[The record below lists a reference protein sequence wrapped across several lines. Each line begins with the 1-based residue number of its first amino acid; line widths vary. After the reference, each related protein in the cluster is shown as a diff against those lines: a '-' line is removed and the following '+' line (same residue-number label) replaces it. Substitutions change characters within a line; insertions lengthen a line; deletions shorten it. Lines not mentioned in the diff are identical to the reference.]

1 MPPPARAGPDPGPA
15 AQCHMASDLPVD
27 PRDLFLARDLEE
39 TRARQYL
46 ATRGFR
52 DPAGADE
59 RLQQLADDLQ
69 TRLALGELADLLLE
83 TLLEAPD
90 PDAALTGF
98 CRYAAKR
105 VPKSSF
111 IGYLQDDPRALQILT
126 RVVGAS
132 PLLGEILIRNPEYL
146 HWLQGELDCPPPDQV
161 DYRAEVDALLAQD
174 RTAPRR
180 LDSLKRFQRR
190 EILRIAGRDLLDKDT
205 LRSTT
210 EQLSDL
216 AAVVIAGALQMARR
230 DLAASAGGAPH
241 GSFVVIGLGR
251 LGGRELGYSQD
262 IDLLYVYEPED
273 PDDESVQA
281 RFQRLGQGL
290 TAILAEPTEEGYCYR
305 VDLGLQPPGPL
316 GNAAC
321 SLQEGTRHCEG
332 LGETFERF
340 ALIGARPIA
349 GDLELGRR
357 FVDGIGPFV
366 YRADVDHA
374 AVRAL
379 ARERA
384 GADRHGARPHPGGPG
399 ATAGGRPHGWDL
411 IAATSRSA
419 VREIELAAQVLQF
432 VHGAHYPDLRDANTL
447 SALAAA
453 HGRDLL
459 AEAALE
465 DLRRAYTFLRTVEHR
480 LQIAGAAD
488 RPGPTDRAAP
498 ETTPRRLGFETAAEL
513 ETTLARHRDRVHEIY
528 RDLLERLG
536 RDG

>member
-1 MPPPARAGPDPGPA
+1 
-15 AQCHMASDLPVD
+15 MASDLPVE
-27 PRDLFLARDLEE
+27 PRDLLLARDLAEA
-39 TRARQYL
+39 RARQYL
-46 ATRGFR
+46 AARGFR

-69 TRLALGELADLLLE
+69 TRLALGELAELLLE

-90 PDAALTGF
+90 PDAALAGF
-98 CRYAAKR
+98 CRYAARR

-174 RTAPRR
+174 KTAARR

-216 AAVVIAGALQMARR
+216 AAVVIAGALQIARR
-230 DLAASAGGAPH
+230 DLAESAGGAAH

-251 LGGRELGYSQD
+251 LGGRELDYSQD

-273 PDDESVQA
+273 PDDERVQA
-281 RFQRLGQGL
+281 RFQQLGQGL
-290 TAILAEPTEEGYCYR
+290 TAILTEPTEEGCCYR
-305 VDLGLQPPGPL
+305 VDLGLQLRPAGATGDPV
-316 GNAAC
+316 C
-321 SLQEGTRHCEG
+321 SLQEATRHCEG
-332 LGETFERF
+332 LGETLERF
-340 ALIGARPIA
+340 ALVAARPIA
-349 GDLELGRR
+349 GDLDLGRR
-357 FVDGIGPFV
+357 FLDGIAPFV
-366 YRADVDHA
+366 YCPDVDGA

-384 GADRHGARPHPGGPG
+384 GPGLAGNRAPGG
-399 ATAGGRPHGWDL
+399 DL
-411 IAATSRSA
+411 IAATSRGA
-419 VREIELAAQVLQF
+419 LREIELAARVLQL
-432 VHGAHYPDLRDANTL
+432 VHGAHHPALQDANTL

-453 HGRDLL
+453 HARGLL
-459 AEAALE
+459 GDAALD

-488 RPGPTDRAAP
+488 TPGPAVGAAP
-498 ETTPRRLGFETAAEL
+498 QTTPRRLGFETAAEL
-513 ETTLARHRDRVHEIY
+513 ETTLARHRDRVHEICL
-528 RDLLERLG
+528 DLVQL
-536 RDG
+536 

>member
-1 MPPPARAGPDPGPA
+1 
-15 AQCHMASDLPVD
+15 MASDLPVE
-27 PRDLFLARDLEE
+27 PRDLLLARDLEE
-39 TRARQYL
+39 ARARQYL
-46 ATRGFR
+46 AERGFR

-59 RLQQLADDLQ
+59 RLQQLAADLQ
-69 TRLALGELADLLLE
+69 TRLALGELAELLLE

-90 PDAALTGF
+90 PDAALAGF

-132 PLLGEILIRNPEYL
+132 PLLGEILLRNPEYL

-174 RTAPRR
+174 KAAPRR

-216 AAVVIAGALQMARR
+216 AAVVIAGALQIAQR
-230 DLAASAGGAPH
+230 DLAESAGGAPH

-251 LGGRELGYSQD
+251 LGGRELDYGQD

-273 PDDESVQA
+273 PDDERVQA
-281 RFQRLGQGL
+281 RFQQLGRGL
-290 TAILAEPTEEGYCYR
+290 TAILTEPTEEGCCYR
-305 VDLGLQPPGPL
+305 VDLGLQLRPAGATGPV
-316 GNAAC
+316 C
-321 SLQEGTRHCEG
+321 SLQEGTRHCESLAG
-332 LGETFERF
+332 TGER
-340 ALIGARPIA
+340 LDLVRARPIA

-357 FVDGIGPFV
+357 FVNGIAPFV
-366 YRADVDHA
+366 YPTHVDHA

-384 GADRHGARPHPGGPG
+384 GTDRHGARPHPGGPG
-399 ATAGGRPHGWDL
+399 ATAGGRPHGADL
-411 IAATSRSA
+411 IAATSQGA
-419 VREIELAAQVLQF
+419 LREIELAARVLQL
-432 VHGAHYPDLRDANTL
+432 VHGAHHPDLRDANTL

-453 HGRDLL
+453 HARGLL
-459 AEAALE
+459 GDAALD
-465 DLRRAYTFLRTVEHR
+465 DLRGAYTFLRTVEHR

-488 RPGPTDRAAP
+488 TPGPADGAAP
-498 ETTPRRLGFETAAEL
+498 QTMPRRLGFETAAEL
-513 ETTLARHRDRVHEIY
+513 ETTLARHRDRVHAICL
-528 RDLLERLG
+528 DLLERLG
-536 RDG
+536 SDA

>member
-1 MPPPARAGPDPGPA
+1 
-15 AQCHMASDLPVD
+15 MASDLPVE
-27 PRDLFLARDLEE
+27 PRDLLLARDLEE
-39 TRARQYL
+39 ARARQYL
-46 ATRGFR
+46 AERGFR

-59 RLQQLADDLQ
+59 RLQQLAADLQ
-69 TRLALGELADLLLE
+69 TRLALGELAELLLE

-90 PDAALTGF
+90 PDAALAGF

-126 RVVGAS
+126 QVVGAS

-161 DYRAEVDALLAQD
+161 DYGAEVDALLAQD
-174 RTAPRR
+174 KTAARR

-216 AAVVIAGALQMARR
+216 AAVVISGALRIAQR
-230 DLAASAGGAPH
+230 DLAESAGSAPH
-241 GSFVVIGLGR
+241 GSFAVIGLGR
-251 LGGRELGYSQD
+251 LGGRELDYSQD
-262 IDLLYVYEPED
+262 IHLLYVYESED

-281 RFQRLGQGL
+281 RFQQLGRRL
-290 TAILAEPTEEGYCYR
+290 TAILVEPTGEGSCYR
-305 VDLGLQPPGPL
+305 IDLGPQAPEPRES
-316 GNAAC
+316 AAW
-321 SLQEGTRHCEG
+321 SLPEGTRYCAG

-349 GDLELGRR
+349 GDLGLGRR

-366 YRADVDHA
+366 YRTDVDPA
-374 AVRAL
+374 AVRTL

-384 GADRHGARPHPGGPG
+384 DAAGADARGGD
-399 ATAGGRPHGWDL
+399 H
-411 IAATSRSA
+411 IAATSRGA
-419 VREIELAAQVLQF
+419 LREIELAARVVQL
-432 VHGAHYPDLRDANTL
+432 VHGAQHPDLQDANTL

-453 HGRDLL
+453 HGHGLL
-459 AEAALE
+459 GAAALD
-465 DLRRAYTFLRTVEHR
+465 DLRSAYTFLRTVEHR
-480 LQIAGAAD
+480 LQIVGAAD
-488 RPGPTDRAAP
+488 TPGPAEGAAR
-498 ETTPRRLGFETAAEL
+498 EKTPRRLGFETPAEL
-513 ETTLARHRDRVHEIY
+513 ETALARYRDRVHEIC
-528 RDLLERLG
+528 REQEWI
-536 RDG
+536 

>member
-1 MPPPARAGPDPGPA
+1 
-15 AQCHMASDLPVD
+15 MASDLPVD

-230 DLAASAGGAPH
+230 ELAERAGGAPR

-251 LGGRELGYSQD
+251 LGGRELDYSQD

-273 PDDESVQA
+273 PDDERVQA
-281 RFQRLGQGL
+281 RFQQLGQGL
-290 TAILAEPTEEGYCYR
+290 TAILAEPTDEGCCYR
-305 VDLGLQPPGPL
+305 VDLGLPL
-316 GNAAC
+316 RPAGTRGDPAC
-321 SLQEGTRHCEG
+321 SLRQATRYCES
-332 LGETFERF
+332 LGATGER
-340 ALIGARPIA
+340 LDLVRARPIA
-349 GDLELGRR
+349 GDLDLGRR
-357 FVDGIGPFV
+357 FLDGIGPFV

-459 AEAALE
+459 AEAALD

-498 ETTPRRLGFETAAEL
+498 QTMPRRLGFETATEL

>member
-1 MPPPARAGPDPGPA
+1 
-15 AQCHMASDLPVD
+15 MASDLPVE
-27 PRDLFLARDLEE
+27 PRDLLLARDLEE
-39 TRARQYL
+39 ARARQYL
-46 ATRGFR
+46 AARGFR

-59 RLQQLADDLQ
+59 RLQQLAADLQ
-69 TRLALGELADLLLE
+69 TRLALGELAELLLE

-90 PDAALTGF
+90 PDAALAGF

-174 RTAPRR
+174 KAAPRR

-216 AAVVIAGALQMARR
+216 AAVVIAGALQIAQR
-230 DLAASAGGAPH
+230 DLAESAAGAAH

-251 LGGRELGYSQD
+251 LGGRELDYGQD

-273 PDDESVQA
+273 PDDERVQA
-281 RFQRLGQGL
+281 RFQQLGQGL
-290 TAILAEPTEEGYCYR
+290 TAILTEPTEEGCCYR
-305 VDLGLQPPGPL
+305 VDLGLQLRPAGARGDPV
-316 GNAAC
+316 C

-332 LGETFERF
+332 LAGIGER
-340 ALIGARPIA
+340 LDLVRARPIA

-357 FVDGIGPFV
+357 FVDGIAPFV
-366 YRADVDHA
+366 YPTHVDHA
-374 AVRAL
+374 AVRTL

-384 GADRHGARPHPGGPG
+384 GAARHGARPHPGGPG
-399 ATAGGRPHGWDL
+399 ATAGGRPHGGDL
-411 IAATSRSA
+411 IAGTSRGA
-419 VREIELAAQVLQF
+419 LHEIELLARALQL
-432 VHGAHYPDLRDANTL
+432 VHGARHPDLRDANTL

-453 HGRDLL
+453 HARGLL
-459 AEAALE
+459 GEAVLD

-480 LQIAGAAD
+480 LQIAGGAD
-488 RPGPTDRAAP
+488 RAGPADGAAP
-498 ETTPRRLGFETAAEL
+498 QTMPRRLGFETAAEL
-513 ETTLARHRDRVHEIY
+513 ETTLARHRDRVHEICL
-528 RDLLERLG
+528 DLLELPG
-536 RDG
+536 SDG

>member
-1 MPPPARAGPDPGPA
+1 
-15 AQCHMASDLPVD
+15 MASDLPVD

-46 ATRGFR
+46 AERGFR

-90 PDAALTGF
+90 PDAALTGL

-126 RVVGAS
+126 RLLGAS

-174 RTAPRR
+174 KTAARR

-190 EILRIAGRDLLDKDT
+190 ETLRIAGRDLLDKDT

-216 AAVVIAGALQMARR
+216 AAVVTAGALQIAHR
-230 DLAASAGGAPH
+230 DLAERAGAAPR

-251 LGGRELGYSQD
+251 LGGRELDYSQD
-262 IDLLYVYEPED
+262 IHLLYVYEPDD
-273 PDDESVQA
+273 PDDESVRG
-281 RFQRLGQGL
+281 RFQQLGQRL
-290 TAILAEPTEEGYCYR
+290 TAILAEPTGEGYCYR
-305 VDLGLQPPGPL
+305 VDLGLQPPGPQAS
-316 GNAAC
+316 AAC
-321 SLQEGTRHCEG
+321 SLQEGTRYCAG
-332 LGETFERF
+332 LAETFERF

-357 FVDGIGPFV
+357 FVDGIRPFV
-366 YRADVDHA
+366 YRTDVDHA
-374 AVRAL
+374 AVRTP
-379 ARERA
+379 ARGRA
-384 GADRHGARPHPGGPG
+384 GADPAGARAHG
-399 ATAGGRPHGWDL
+399 GGRA
-411 IAATSRSA
+411 AATSRGA
-419 VREIELAAQVLQF
+419 LREIELAARVLQL
-432 VHGAHYPDLRDANTL
+432 VHGARRPDLQDGRTL

-453 HGRDLL
+453 HACGLL
-459 AEAALE
+459 DEAALD
-465 DLRRAYTFLRTVEHR
+465 DLRSAYTFLRTVEHR
-480 LQIAGAAD
+480 LQIAGGAET
-488 RPGPTDRAAP
+488 PPTAEPAAP
-498 ETTPRRLGFETAAEL
+498 ETTPRRLGFETEAEL
-513 ETTLARHRDRVHEIY
+513 ETTLARHRDRVHAIY
-528 RDLLERLG
+528 LDLVEQRDR
-536 RDG
+536 